1 MHEQYQTVREQWT
14 HMWGYCSRAQKNKNK
29 KKKGRKR
36 RRDETRYPN
45 THLVSSGLVI
55 FIDFVIL
62 LQYYYEKL

>member
-1 MHEQYQTVREQWT
+1 MNSTKQCVNSESICEVTVHAR
-14 HMWGYCSRAQKNKNK
+14 KK

-62 LQYYYEKL
+62 LQYHYEKF